1 VTFCS
6 IDIRHIHRILG
17 FRRPDLPSRQRTL
30 VAAMV
35 NIAHTQFPP
44 LSYKQ
49 PHDHVRRHDR
59 ATRELIGLVY
69 KKSDN
74 SMVLQQPAAR
84 VLVVEDEMML
94 RMRAVDIVEDAGF
107 TPVEA
112 VNADD
117 ALVILESRSDIDLLF
132 TDIQMPGSMDGL
144 KLAHAVHE
152 RWPSIKIILVS
163 GQVTPNE
170 ADKPVNSRFFGKPLE
185 VKTMIAELQE
195 MIGQG
200 ALRIIPADLSRLLAT
215 IPHLETFSH
224 VAPAG
229 SNVHTSEEFLTA
241 ENDSLRLLL
250 EQAGIDA
257 QVLLAQAGID
267 AKEREAADKLQK
279 LILEE
284 LHHRIKNTLATVSA
298 IASQSLQTATSI
310 EDGQHAIEGRLVA
323 LGRAH
328 DLLLQARWA
337 NADLANTIRGAIEPY
352 DSEAGGRFSI
362 SGPDIKVTSGA
373 VIALAMT
380 LNELCTNTTKF
391 GALSVPVGS
400 IDIAWKIDEGK
411 QRLQLTWTEKG
422 GPSVHAPSRQSF
434 GTRLIGSLGQ
444 QLKGEVQ
451 LAYETKGF
459 VFTMDVPM
467 TSLVAPA

>member
-1 VTFCS
+1 MLMHQSAV
-6 IDIRHIHRILG
+6 
-17 FRRPDLPSRQRTL
+17 
-30 VAAMV
+30 
-35 NIAHTQFPP
+35 PP
-44 LSYKQ
+44 K
-49 PHDHVRRHDR
+49 
-59 ATRELIGLVY
+59 
-69 KKSDN
+69 
-74 SMVLQQPAAR
+74 

-107 TPVEA
+107 TAIEA
-112 VNADD
+112 VNADE
-117 ALVILESRSDIDLLF
+117 ALAILESRSDIELLF

-163 GQVTPNE
+163 GKLTPTDAE
-170 ADKPVNSRFFGKPLE
+170 KPILSRFFGKPLD
-185 VKTMIAELQE
+185 VKHMIAEMQE

-200 ALRIIPADLSRLLAT
+200 SLSIIQADISAVLARAVQT
-215 IPHLETFSH
+215 GTRE
-224 VAPAG
+224 
-229 SNVHTSEEFLTA
+229 TSETSRSSGGASNEVLTA

-257 QVLLAQAGID
+257 EVLLAQAGID
-267 AKEREAADKLQK
+267 AKEREAAEKLQK

-298 IASQSLQTATSI
+298 IASQSLRTATSI
-310 EDGQHAIEGRLVA
+310 EHGQHAIEGRLVA

-337 NADLANTIRGAIEPY
+337 NADFAHTIRGATAPY
-352 DSEAGGRFSI
+352 DNEEGAGRFSI
-362 SGPDIKVTSGA
+362 AGPDIKITSGA
-373 VIALAMT
+373 VIAIAMT

-391 GALSVPVGS
+391 GALSVPGGS
-400 IDIAWKIDEGK
+400 IDIAWKIDEGT
-411 QRLQLTWTEKG
+411 QRLQLNWSEKN
-422 GPSVHAPSRQSF
+422 GPSVRAPSRQSF

-444 QLKGEVQ
+444 QLKGKVQ
-451 LAYETKGF
+451 LAYESTGF
-459 VFTMDVPM
+459 VYTLDVPM